1 MVDTAPHT
9 SSLPSDAFLRGAL
22 KLDAVVTGANGIA
35 YLALAG
41 PLADLFEVPAGF
53 LRVIGAFL
61 AVFAVAVW
69 LVGARMQIAPAA
81 VRAVVAAN
89 AAWVLASAVAVIAA
103 WHDPSTVG
111 AVWTALQA
119 VVVAAFAALQA
130 FGLRRAR

>member
-1 MVDTAPHT
+1 MVDTAPQT
-9 SSLPSDAFLRGAL
+9 SSLSSDAFLRAAL
-22 KLDAVVTGANGIA
+22 KLDAVVTGANGVA

-53 LRVIGAFL
+53 LRALGAFL

-69 LVGARMQIAPAA
+69 PAGARGRIAPAA
-81 VRAVVAAN
+81 VRAIVAAN
-89 AAWVLASAVAVIAA
+89 VAWVLASVVALLAA

-119 VVVAAFAALQA
+119 AVVAAFAALQA
-130 FGLRRAR
+130 FGLRQAR

>member
-1 MVDTAPHT
+1 MVDTASQT
-9 SSLPSDAFLRGAL
+9 SSLSSDAFLRAAL
-22 KLDAVVTGANGIA
+22 KLDAVVTGANGVA

-53 LRVIGAFL
+53 LRALGAFL

-69 LVGARMQIAPAA
+69 LAGARGRIAPAA
-81 VRAVVAAN
+81 VRAIVAAN
-89 AAWVLASAVAVIAA
+89 VAWVLASVVALLAA

-119 VVVAAFAALQA
+119 AVVAAFAALQA
-130 FGLRRAR
+130 FGLRQAR